1 LEIVD
6 PFEEE
11 EDVGEESIGSLELI
25 PFSYAGG
32 GI

>member
-11 EDVGEESIGSLELI
+11 EDVGEESIGSLEFI